1 MLPVM
6 KTASKVNGIMFIVML
21 AGMFVY
27 SLPAVFT
34 FARNQT
40 QSLDMFFDGE
50 LLRKFET
57 FYDKQLFLRDASVQ
71 QWANVQY
78 LLFDESNTGAVFGRD
93 GWLFSNQEYLV
104 PNDLVGNMDDQLAQI
119 ANVRETLEA
128 SGKQLIVLPVP
139 MKLDI
144 QRSQALDQPTRQIL
158 GLHDDFV
165 SRLQGQRVAVSSVRP
180 AFLAAVG
187 EQDMFLRND
196 THWNPDG
203 ARLAA
208 VELARQYP
216 ELIGDRHY
224 TSSVSGNKSVKG
236 DLVNFLNFDPRLK
249 PRYFAPVDIKL
260 YETLDSEQSTA
271 ADALFGE
278 VPQNLM
284 LVGTS
289 YSRIDDW
296 NFVGFLKEALHSDIL
311 SIAVEAKGPFQAM
324 DEFLASEEL
333 KDPGITTVI
342 WEFPVRTLL
351 AQRTTWRMKN
361 QQNTTHF

>member
-6 KTASKVNGIMFIVML
+6 KTASKANGVMFILML
-21 AGMFVY
+21 VGMFAY
-27 SLPAVFT
+27 SLPAVFN

-40 QSLDMFFDGE
+40 QSMDMFFDGE

-57 FYDKQLFLRDASVQ
+57 FYDKRLFLRDASVQ
-71 QWANVQY
+71 QWTNVQY
-78 LLFDESNTGAVFGRD
+78 LLFHEGTSGAVFGRD

-104 PNDLVGNMDDQLAQI
+104 PNDLLGNVDDQLAQI
-119 ANVRETLEA
+119 AKVRATLEA
-128 SGKQLIVLPVP
+128 SGKQLIILPVP
-139 MKLDI
+139 LKLDVE
-144 QRSQALDQPTRQIL
+144 RRHALEQPSDQLL
-158 GLHDDFV
+158 GLHDEFV
-165 SRLQGQRVAVSSVRP
+165 SRLQQQQVVVSPVR
-180 AFLAAVG
+180 ATFMAAVD

-196 THWNPDG
+196 THWSPDG

-208 VELARQYP
+208 MELARQHP
-216 ELIGDRHY
+216 ELIGARHY
-224 TSSVSGNKSVKG
+224 ASAVSGNKAVKG

-249 PRYFAPVDIKL
+249 PQYFVPVDIQL
-260 YETLDSEQSTA
+260 YETLDSEQRTG

-278 VPQNLM
+278 VQQNLM

-296 NFVGFLKEALHSDIL
+296 NFVGFLKEALQSDML

-324 DEFLASEEL
+324 DEFLASDAL
-333 KDPGITTVI
+333 KDPGLTTVI

-361 QQNTTHF
+361 QQNSTHF